1 MRLYRRVAAVLA
13 TLAALLPLTACGIQQ
28 TDVIEAGGPATIDV
42 MPARESRMLLFFL
55 SPDGVLLPVPRT
67 LADEGFGAGYGSG
80 IYDSPEAAGFGR
92 SETPVSTGE
101 PGAAEGTGALP
112 STVKTVAALLAG
124 PNETE
129 RRAGL
134 RSALSLPARAVPKA
148 VTPSR
153 DAVDVVLPA
162 PVGGLTEPARRQLV
176 CTIAYA
182 ESADGA
188 VMVTLRGTDGA
199 LAPSSCDP
207 RPGPTA
213 AAGTDPG

>member
-1 MRLYRRVAAVLA
+1 MRYRRVAAALT

-42 MPARESRMLLFFL
+42 LPAPESRMLLFFL
-55 SPDGVLLPVPRT
+55 SPDGVLIPVPRIVDDGT
-67 LADEGFGAGYGSG
+67 FGDEYRDGVHDSRDAPAGTGA
-80 IYDSPEAAGFGR
+80 
-92 SETPVSTGE
+92 
-101 PGAAEGTGALP
+101 PGTAEGTGVRP

-129 RRAGL
+129 RRSGL
-134 RSALSLPARAVPKA
+134 YSALALPPQAYPKA

-153 DAVDVVLPA
+153 DAVDVDVPA
-162 PVGGLTEPARRQLV
+162 PLGGLTEPARGQLV

-182 ESADGA
+182 ESGDGG
-188 VMVTLRGTDGA
+188 VLVTLRGTDGA
-199 LAPSSCDP
+199 LAPASCDL

-213 AAGTDPG
+213 TAGTDPG